1 MKLSFTLNGDPVS
14 RHVDG
19 GEALVDFLREDLSM
33 VGTKW
38 GCLTGDCGA
47 CTVLLDGRPVVSCL
61 QVVAQLEGREV
72 TTIEGVTPPVG
83 LSPTQRAFV
92 DHGATQCGFCTP
104 GMIMAAE
111 ALVRSGT
118 EPDEGAIREGLAG
131 NLCRCTGYNKIIDAV
146 LAVLAGQAGGNTH
159 ERRSDEQ

>member
-1 MKLSFTLNGDPVS
+1 MWTGVRPWST
-14 RHVDG
+14 
-19 GEALVDFLREDLSM
+19 FLREDLGM

-47 CTVLLDGRPVVSCL
+47 CTVLVDGRPVISCL

-92 DHGATQCGFCTP
+92 DHGATQCGFCPP
-104 GMIMAAE
+104 G
-111 ALVRSGT
+111 
-118 EPDEGAIREGLAG
+118 IRDDHCG
-131 NLCRCTGYNKIIDAV
+131 
-146 LAVLAGQAGGNTH
+146 
-159 ERRSDEQ
+159 